1 MMAPGSGFYSSRYL
15 GKDEVR
21 IAYVLNE
28 EDLKKALIVI
38 EKALEAY
45 PGRKTI

>member
-1 MMAPGSGFYSSRYL
+1 MMAPGSGFYSTPGM

-21 IAYVLNE
+21 IAYSLNID
-28 EDLKKALIVI
+28 DLKRSVFIL

-45 PGRKTI
+45 NNERK